1 MLTRKNGTVLP
12 FHRVQALLYVI
23 GNSRK
28 NWLKNGF
35 GLELKADLYEP
46 SWPCAGNGCALHI

>member
-12 FHRVQALLYVI
+12 FRRVQALLYVI

-28 NWLKNGF
+28 LAQKRFRIGI
-35 GLELKADLYEP
+35 E
-46 SWPCAGNGCALHI
+46 S